1 MDKVKITLRA
11 KWTFDIK
18 YKNKIAELKING
30 FTLTIADSSFD
41 DDAGKRKKK
50 EKLTFQIYILPHTD
64 NHKKFPRAVC
74 I

>member
-11 KWTFDIK
+11 KWTFHIK

-50 EKLTFQIYILPHTD
+50 KE
-64 NHKKFPRAVC
+64 N
-74 I
+74 